1 MENLNLM
8 PSPDGVG
15 RMPWKPIGILLLLVF
30 SILLVFYLFSM
41 RANRKL
47 KQCIVGLTGENEALQ
62 ESLDAGNTELDALK
76 QSAQTTTDPEPVQP
90 PAGFR
95 MPILNPGLK
104 FNIQPDFSLLYPAF
118 NAWNTGETLRVL
130 AVLDHAGTFGDFR
143 QLSNAEPFP
152 AWVFQLFIC
161 PSPTT
166 GNRMG
171 KVSWLKSEPFW
182 KPASKKPRIPKTL
195 TPEHHATTLRSR
207 LCSQLAQRKSH
218 PPDRGCRPGGQK

>member
-30 SILLVFYLFSM
+30 SILLVLYLFSV

-47 KQCIVGLTGENEALQ
+47 KRRIAGLTNENETLQ

-76 QSAQTTTDPEPVQP
+76 QSAQTAPGPAPAHP
-90 PAGFR
+90 PPGFR

-152 AWVFQLFIC
+152 AWVFQLFTVGGALLKENHLPI
-161 PSPTT
+161 T
-166 GNRMG
+166 GDGQPDEKRIVAEIRTLLESG
-171 KVSWLKSEPFW
+171 IEEP
-182 KPASKKPRIPKTL
+182 PNT
-195 TPEHHATTLRSR
+195 
-207 LCSQLAQRKSH
+207 
-218 PPDRGCRPGGQK
+218 

>member
-8 PSPDGVG
+8 PIPDGVG
-15 RMPWKPIGILLLLVF
+15 RVPWKPIGILLFFVFSVLLV
-30 SILLVFYLFSM
+30 LYLFSV

-76 QSAQTTTDPEPVQP
+76 QSAQTAPDFAPTQP

-104 FNIQPDFSLLYPAF
+104 FNIQPDFNLSYPAF

-130 AVLDHAGTFGDFR
+130 VVLDHAGAFGDFR
-143 QLSNAEPFP
+143 QQPGVEPSP
-152 AWVFQLFIC
+152 AWVFQLFTVGGALLRESHLPVIGDGQ
-161 PSPTT
+161 PD
-166 GNRMG
+166 G
-171 KVSWLKSEPFW
+171 K
-182 KPASKKPRIPKTL
+182 RIVAEIRNL
-195 TPEHHATTLRSR
+195 LESGLEETPNT
-207 LCSQLAQRKSH
+207 
-218 PPDRGCRPGGQK
+218 

>member
-30 SILLVFYLFSM
+30 SILLVLYLFSV
-41 RANRKL
+41 RANRNL
-47 KQCIVGLTGENEALQ
+47 KRRIAGLNDENEALQ

-76 QSAQTTTDPEPVQP
+76 QSAQTTTDPEPAQP

-152 AWVFQLFIC
+152 AWVFQLFTVGGALLKESHL
-161 PSPTT
+161 PVTDDRQPD
-166 GNRMG
+166 G
-171 KVSWLKSEPFW
+171 KRIVAEIRTLLESGIEEP
-182 KPASKKPRIPKTL
+182 PNT
-195 TPEHHATTLRSR
+195 
-207 LCSQLAQRKSH
+207 
-218 PPDRGCRPGGQK
+218 